1 MTQGGPN
8 FSSRV
13 ALEYIYDTGFTSGRI
28 GYASAASLVLFVVI
42 VVIGFAWLAL
52 VRRQERGV

>member
-1 MTQGGPN
+1 M
-8 FSSRV
+8 

-42 VVIGFAWLAL
+42 AIIGFAWLAL